1 LSHVFIIGNGF
12 DLNLGLKTSYKDFIR
27 SSFFTRNLGENGLS
41 LFNHL
46 NEVNQSN
53 WIDIEKELAIYST
66 QGNEG
71 QKFLNEYEK
80 LCDELK
86 LYIKSIDL
94 KNVDHKAHAYHVLE
108 KIDWRD
114 DFIIL
119 NFNYTNSVSFILSM
133 LDVPKQVIKDSVIH
147 VHGSA
152 ESDEIIFGV
161 DDGSRID
168 DDHSFLRKSTSSIYS
183 GRQVRKALKNFKTLS
198 IFGHSLGESDHMYLS
213 FFSDITHNFIRES
226 PDKTINLYHYGQDA
240 KYSLFKQLHI
250 LTQRGTGTLKDNIEF
265 NEIDVKK

>member
-66 QGNEG
+66 QGNGG

-80 LCDELK
+80 LCEELK
-86 LYIKSIDL
+86 SYIKEIKL
-94 KNVDHKAHAYHVLE
+94 KDVEHESYAYKILE
-108 KIDWRD
+108 EIDWRD

-133 LDVPKQVIKDSVIH
+133 LDVPAQVIKDSVIH

-152 ESDEIIFGV
+152 ISDEIIFGV
-161 DDGSRID
+161 DDGASIH

-183 GRQVRKALKNFKTLS
+183 GRLVRKALKNFKTLS
-198 IFGHSLGESDHMYLS
+198 IFGHSLGESDHMYLN
-213 FFSDITHNFIRES
+213 FFSDLTLNFMGENS
-226 PDKTINLYHYGQDA
+226 DKTINLYHYGKEA
-240 KYSLFKQLHI
+240 KYLLFKQLHV
-250 LTQRGTGTLKDNIEF
+250 LTQRETGALKDNVEF
-265 NEIDVKK
+265 NQIDVSK

>member
-1 LSHVFIIGNGF
+1 MSHVFIIGNGF
-12 DLNLGLKTSYKDFIR
+12 DLNLGLETSYKDFIG

-41 LFNHL
+41 LFNYL
-46 NEVNQSN
+46 NEVNKSN
-53 WIDIEKELAIYST
+53 WIDIEKELAIYSK
-66 QGNEG
+66 QGLGN
-71 QKFLNEYEK
+71 QNFLNEYEK

-86 LYIKSIDL
+86 SYIKSIEL
-94 KNVDHKAHAYHVLE
+94 KNVDHEAHAYQVLE

-133 LDVPKQVIKDSVIH
+133 LNVPKQVIKDSVIH

-152 ESDEIIFGV
+152 HADEIIFGV
-161 DDGSRID
+161 DDRSEID

-183 GRQVRKALKNFKTLS
+183 GRRVRKALDNFRTLS
-198 IFGHSLGESDHMYLS
+198 IFGHSLGESDHMYFQ
-213 FFSDITHNFIRES
+213 FFRDIIYTFRGQS
-226 PDKTINLYHYGQDA
+226 SDKTINLYHYGKDA

-250 LTQRGTGTLKDNIEF
+250 LTERKTGTLKDKIEF
-265 NEIDVKK
+265 NEIDVS